1 MRREKRAVMK
11 YAVWFIVICLLWVI
25 PGKDCIAYAEERVI
39 DIIYD
44 NSGSMAFNE
53 TDKLGEADNYITRW
67 VEADYAVRAFSALM
81 EEGDKL
87 YVFPMDRN
95 KENVAGTPQEN
106 INYFQI
112 SSPNDGNID
121 KASENF
127 GNTYYEG
134 IHNAIAH
141 LQAQSGERWIIILT
155 DSEDKRLCERALNQE
170 LRDVDWVKVLYVPIV
185 EVPERLN
192 LNAEVNNKVI
202 QVEPKSGNIF
212 SQILEATDYIYNRN
226 SLTLSRET
234 AGTVEFLV
242 DAPINCPYAGGRGDN
257 SI

>member
-1 MRREKRAVMK
+1 MK

-155 DSEDKRLCERALNQE
+155 DSEDKRLCEQALNQE

-192 LNAEVNNKVI
+192 LNAEVNNKRDLSTNKIKGEGRCLSLSSTCMPRRYPHHPHMCTHTHTHTHTHV
-202 QVEPKSGNIF
+202 QRIF
-212 SQILEATDYIYNRN
+212 EVVFS
-226 SLTLSRET
+226 SLS
-234 AGTVEFLV
+234 VMSV
-242 DAPINCPYAGGRGDN
+242 
-257 SI
+257 